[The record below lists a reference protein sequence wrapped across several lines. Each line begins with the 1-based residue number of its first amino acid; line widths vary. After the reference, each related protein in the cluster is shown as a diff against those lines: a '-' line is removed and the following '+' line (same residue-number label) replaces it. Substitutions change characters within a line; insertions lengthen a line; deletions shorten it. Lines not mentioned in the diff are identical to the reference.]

1 MRKVYHKI
9 IQIAG
14 NVITVEADN
23 VGNNELAEVTTSRGS
38 SPAQVIRLQDN
49 KVYLQVF
56 AGSRG
61 ISTGDEVRFLGHPMQ
76 VSASDDL
83 LGRTFTGSGRP
94 RDSRPPIEEDLIPIG
109 GPSVNPS

>member
-9 IQIAG
+9 IQIVG

-23 VGNNELAEVTTSRGS
+23 VGNDELAEVHTSRGS
-38 SPAQVIRLQDN
+38 SLAQVIRLQDN

-61 ISTGDEVRFLGHPMQ
+61 ISTGDEVRFLGHQMQ
-76 VSASDDL
+76 VSSSD
-83 LGRTFTGSGRP
+83 RK
-94 RDSRPPIEEDLIPIG
+94 
-109 GPSVNPS
+109 SVV

>member
-14 NVITVEADN
+14 NVITVEAEN
-23 VGNNELAEVTTSRGS
+23 VGNSELAEVTTSRGVS
-38 SPAQVIRLQDN
+38 LAQVIRLQDN

-76 VSASDDL
+76 VSSSDDL
-83 LGRTFTGSGRP
+83 LGRTFTGAGRP
-94 RDSRPPIEEDLIPIG
+94 RDSRLPGRSKRPAALT
-109 GPSVNPS
+109 V

>member
-14 NVITVEADN
+14 NVITVEAEN

-38 SPAQVIRLQDN
+38 SLAQVIRLQDN

-61 ISTGDEVRFLGHPMQ
+61 ISTGDEVRFLGHSMQ
-76 VSASDDL
+76 VSSSDDL
-83 LGRTFTGSGRP
+83 LGRIFNGAG
-94 RDSRPPIEEDLIPIG
+94 
-109 GPSVNPS
+109 

>member
-23 VGNNELAEVTTSRGS
+23 VAYNDLAEVTSARGIS
-38 SPAQVIRLQDN
+38 LAQVIRLQDN
-49 KVYLQVF
+49 KVSLQVF

-61 ISTGDEVRFLGHPMQ
+61 ISTGDEVRFLGHPMK
-76 VSASDDL
+76 VSASEDL
-83 LGRTFTGSGRP
+83 LGRVFNGAGNP
-94 RDSRPPIEEDLIPIG
+94 RDSRRKFHIIF
-109 GPSVNPS
+109 V